1 MKLVFYNKLNRLWLE
16 KIEGLRQEF
25 SHVDFIT
32 AEDRI
37 KGEIEDAGAIV
48 AGELTADLL
57 KRCRNLKMIFVPY
70 AGPDGLP
77 FDQIKKRN
85 IRVANVHGNA
95 AYVAER
101 AVAMAL
107 GFYGKIIDYHNDLKK
122 FQWHGYWATGNVEDS
137 WDSIDGKA
145 CAVIGTGAI
154 GRYIAKYLKVFRC
167 RVIGFKRRPLKRNPE
182 FFDEITLDL
191 HRALEQ
197 SELIFITLPLTK
209 DTQGLFSA
217 EILSRLKGKF
227 LINVGRGKVVDEEGL
242 YHALKDGILKGA
254 AIDVWYVY
262 PQKGKSTAT
271 QPSRYPIHELPNV
284 VLSPHLAGFTP
295 QAAHLNI
302 EQTMENIR
310 SYLKSGK
317 ALFEIDPEFMY

>member
-1 MKLVFYNKLNRLWLE
+1 MKIIFYNKLNRFWLE
-16 KIEGLRQEF
+16 KIEDLRHEF

-32 AEDRI
+32 DKDRI
-37 KGEIEDAGAIV
+37 KTKIEDADAIV
-48 AGELTADLL
+48 AGELTADLFG
-57 KRCRNLKMIFVPY
+57 RFRNLKIIFVPY
-70 AGPDGLP
+70 AGPDALP

-95 AYVAER
+95 IYVAER

-137 WDSIDGKA
+137 WDSMQA
-145 CAVIGTGAI
+145 RTCAVIGTGAI
-154 GRYIAKYLKVFRC
+154 GRYIAKYLKVFDC
-167 RVIGFKRRPLKRNPE
+167 QVIGFKRRPLKHVPE

-191 HRALEQ
+191 DRALEQ
-197 SELIFITLPLTK
+197 SELIFITLPLTQ
-209 DTQGLFSA
+209 DTKGLFSA
-217 EILSRLKGKF
+217 EILSGLNGKF
-227 LINVGRGKVVDEEGL
+227 LVNVGRGGVVDEEGL
-242 YHALKDGILKGA
+242 YRALKDGILKGA

-295 QAAHLNI
+295 QAARLNI
-302 EQTMENIR
+302 EQTVENIR
-310 SYLKSGK
+310 SYLKTGK

>member
-1 MKLVFYNKLNRLWLE
+1 MKLVFYNKLNPFWLE

-32 AEDRI
+32 DKDRI
-37 KGEIEDAGAIV
+37 KGEIEDADAIV
-48 AGELTADLL
+48 TGELTADLL
-57 KRCRNLKMIFVPY
+57 KQCRNLKMIFVPY
-70 AGPDGLP
+70 AGPDALP

-107 GFYGKIIDYHNDLKK
+107 GFYGKIINYHNDLKN

-137 WDSIDGKA
+137 WDSMQGRT

-154 GRYIAKYLKVFRC
+154 GRHIAKYLKVFSC
-167 RVIGFKRRPLKRNPE
+167 RVIGFKRRPLKRVLE

-191 HRALEQ
+191 NRALEQ

-217 EILSRLKGKF
+217 EILSRMNGKF
-227 LINVGRGKVVDEEGL
+227 LINVGRGGVVDEEGL
-242 YHALKDGILKGA
+242 YRALKDGILKGA

-271 QPSRYPIHELPNV
+271 HPSHYPIHEFSNV
-284 VLSPHLAGFTP
+284 ILSPHLAGFTL
-295 QAAHLNI
+295 QAARLNI
-302 EQTMENIR
+302 EQTVENIQ
-310 SYLKSGK
+310 SFLKTGK
-317 ALFEIDPEFMY
+317 ALFEVDPEFMY

>member
-1 MKLVFYNKLNRLWLE
+1 MKIVFYNKLNRSWLQ
-16 KIEGLRQEF
+16 KIEGLRRAF

-32 AEDRI
+32 AKDRTGGI
-37 KGEIEDAGAIV
+37 LEDADAIV
-48 AGELTADLL
+48 SGELASDLL
-57 KRCRNLKMIFVPY
+57 KQCRNLKMIFVPY
-70 AGPDGLP
+70 AGPDALP
-77 FDQIKKRN
+77 LDQIRKRG

-95 AYVAER
+95 PYVAER

-137 WDSIDGKA
+137 WDSIEGRT

-154 GRYIAKYLKVFRC
+154 GQHVAKYLKVFSC
-167 RVIGFKRRPLKRNPE
+167 RVIGFKKRPLKRIPE

-191 HRALEQ
+191 DRALEQ

-217 EILSRLKGKF
+217 EILSGLKGKF
-227 LINVGRGKVVDEEGL
+227 LVNVGRGGVVDEEGL
-242 YHALKDGILKGA
+242 YRALKDGILKGA

-262 PQKGKSTAT
+262 PQKGKATAT
-271 QPSRYPIHELPNV
+271 QPSRFPFHELANV

-295 QAAHLNI
+295 QAARLNI
-302 EQTMENIR
+302 EQTVENIQ
-310 SYLKSGK
+310 SFLKTGK
-317 ALFEIDPEFMY
+317 ALFEVDPELMY